1 MNKFISLALLF
12 WGGLA
17 TATAATPAP
26 LGTLREI
33 HALTNAS
40 AHAVPVEFQAT
51 VTYFRW
57 YEKTLFVQ
65 DGNDAI
71 YVQAPTD
78 IRLAPGDRILIKGT
92 VEPSYRPFVLSSQ
105 IALLHHGAP
114 PKPLAVNYDD
124 LLKEEYD
131 CKYVRLKAVV
141 RSANLVLSSDR
152 HSASLRL
159 LSDGGSLE
167 GVLDSDD
174 EAAVQDLLDTE
185 VSITA
190 AVSGKFDGKMQRTG
204 ILLHIASL
212 ADIKVLKRP
221 AVSPWSQPVTP
232 MDEVLTGYRVFDATR
247 RFRVRGT
254 ITLYRPGSSAVLQDG
269 SKSIW
274 ITTSTRTPLQVG
286 DLADATGFPDLRAGY
301 LALTGGEL
309 RDSHIQ
315 APVIPVTKTWKQLVT
330 SSNIFDLVTIE
341 GVVET
346 AVRTASRDEYVL
358 SSDGRLFTALYR
370 HPAATSASLQPLPP
384 MRQVAPGTRVRVTG
398 VCVPENSN
406 PFDYDRSFN
415 LLMRSYTDIS
425 VVAPPP
431 WLSVRNL
438 SEIAIV
444 FLLLAIFGGA
454 WGWFQSRRAR
464 LQSAALAARNVE
476 EAMLERRRSRILE
489 DINGSRPLPEVLE
502 EIAALVSSKL
512 NGAPSWIDSEDGEK
526 LGSAPLDPSAFR
538 VGDMEIPGRSEPRQ
552 CVLHAALGLNTKPS
566 QAEVEAL
573 SAGAGLASLAI
584 ETRRLYS
591 DLLHRSEYDLLTNL
605 HNRFSLDSQLEARIG
620 GERHNASV
628 FGLIYIDLDKFKE
641 INDRYGHRVG
651 DMYLCQVAERM
662 AVQLRT
668 VDMLARLG
676 GDEFAAL
683 IPEVHNRADVEEIAL
698 RLERC
703 FSEPFSV
710 DGHSLVGTASIGVA
724 LYPEDGINRDALFN
738 AGDAA
743 MYTIKRTRRQKQA

>member
-1 MNKFISLALLF
+1 
-12 WGGLA
+12 
-17 TATAATPAP
+17 
-26 LGTLREI
+26 
-33 HALTNAS
+33 
-40 AHAVPVEFQAT
+40 
-51 VTYFRW
+51 
-57 YEKTLFVQ
+57 
-65 DGNDAI
+65 
-71 YVQAPTD
+71 
-78 IRLAPGDRILIKGT
+78 
-92 VEPSYRPFVLSSQ
+92 
-105 IALLHHGAP
+105 
-114 PKPLAVNYDD
+114 
-124 LLKEEYD
+124 
-131 CKYVRLKAVV
+131 
-141 RSANLVLSSDR
+141 
-152 HSASLRL
+152 
-159 LSDGGSLE
+159 
-167 GVLDSDD
+167 
-174 EAAVQDLLDTE
+174 
-185 VSITA
+185 
-190 AVSGKFDGKMQRTG
+190 MQRTG
-204 ILLHIASL
+204 ILLHVSSL

-221 AVSPWSQPVTP
+221 AVSPWSQPITP

-254 ITLYRPGSSAVLQDG
+254 ITLYRPGSSVVLQDG

-301 LALTGGEL
+301 LALTGGEI

-315 APVIPVTKTWKQLVT
+315 APVIPVTRSWKQLVT

-341 GVVET
+341 GLVET

-358 SSDGRLFTALYR
+358 SSDGRLFTVLYR
-370 HPAATSASLQPLPP
+370 HPTATSLQPLPP

-444 FLLLAIFGGA
+444 FLLLAITGGA
-454 WGWFQSRRAR
+454 WGSFQSRRAR

-489 DINGSRPLPEVLE
+489 DINGTRPLAEVLE
-502 EIAALVSSKL
+502 EITELVSSKL

-526 LGSAPLDPSAFR
+526 LGSAPLDPSGFR
-538 VGDMEIPGRSEPRQ
+538 VVDTEISGRSEPRP
-552 CVLHAALGLNTKPS
+552 CVLHAALGLHTMPS
-566 QAEVEAL
+566 QAEAEAL
-573 SAGAGLASLAI
+573 AAGAGLAALAI
-584 ETRRLYS
+584 ETRRLYR

-628 FGLIYIDLDKFKE
+628 FGLIYIDLDKFKQ
-641 INDRYGHRVG
+641 INDRFGHRVG
-651 DMYLCQVAERM
+651 DIYLCQVAERM
-662 AVQLRT
+662 AVQLRS

-710 DGHSLVGTASIGVA
+710 DGHSLRGTASIGVA
-724 LYPEDGINRDALFN
+724 LYPEDGTNRDALFN
-738 AGDAA
+738 AADAA
-743 MYTIKRTRRQKQA
+743 MYAVKHTRRQKPA